1 MNKKKLR
8 TILLAFIAVPLA
20 MMTSC
25 SSDDEPQDENNKV
38 AGTTWHSVDTNEH
51 EVSSFF
57 NDKTE
62 PNTAVMTKIR
72 QMSGL
77 RYSVDT
83 KVQTEDVYINL
94 CEKSGHTNDGSM
106 DLVFASEKCQVEV
119 KTFRSVYK
127 AKRTKTETVYKFEE
141 GQYMVALGPSHYEG
155 INVDNYG
162 VYRANGT
169 LYIPLD
175 GNGCVTIET
184 ITNYTNKMIENED
197 VVEKTITAD
206 YQVKNNVISFS
217 YVEGSLTGVMTAILA
232 EDNRTMTVANN
243 PFIPFIS
250 TFQK

>member
-1 MNKKKLR
+1 MNIKKLR

-175 GNGCVTIET
+175 GNGCLICET
-184 ITNYTNKMIENED
+184 KLSIFCLIHKTTCFFCDDAKLESSDAAYLRS
-197 VVEKTITAD
+197 EK
-206 YQVKNNVISFS
+206 
-217 YVEGSLTGVMTAILA
+217 ILKKS
-232 EDNRTMTVANN
+232 
-243 PFIPFIS
+243 PFIR
-250 TFQK
+250 KMAYEWG